1 MMIESWVGGT
11 ARLLPSAIKKLG
23 HEYTFV
29 TRNPGHY
36 GSAGGSDH
44 PVVAGA
50 KKTLVTETNDI
61 ESLCNVLEEAHQHNA
76 FDAALTICDYY
87 IETVTQ
93 AATRLQV
100 SHPFPKNPE
109 IARRKDQVR
118 KALERHGIANPVYRI
133 VYSGKAAILAGSDIG
148 YPLVVKPTDLASSA
162 FVRMV
167 HNEEELKEACKAI
180 MEFETNFRGQKR
192 NTACLIEEYMNGEE
206 ISVEAI
212 TINGNTTIIG
222 ITDKSITGAPF
233 FIEDGHMFPAQ
244 LAEKVESEALQL
256 VAEALEA
263 IGFDNGISHTEVKLT
278 EYGPRIVEINPRP
291 AGNYISELIEH
302 VTGNGLVDA
311 FVRLAVGEKPSISLG
326 QEGSGSAAIK
336 FLIPHHGGVVKSISG
351 IKTLENNA
359 NVTRWKLDTEVG
371 EKVSDPIDNACYIGH
386 LVAVDPNGSAARAI
400 AENAVESLKIEVST
414 SEKEE
419 VNE

>member
-1 MMIESWVGGT
+1 MIESWVGGT

-36 GSAGGSDH
+36 GAADGRDH

-50 KKTLVTETNDI
+50 EKTIVTETNDI
-61 ESLCNVLEEAHQHNA
+61 ESLCDVLEEAHQHNA

-93 AATRLQV
+93 AANRLQV

-109 IARRKDQVR
+109 VSRRKDQVR
-118 KALERHGIANPVYRI
+118 KALGRHGIANPAYRI
-133 VYSGKAAILAGSDIG
+133 VDSGEAAILAGSDIG

-162 FVRMV
+162 FVRMI
-167 HNEEELKEACKAI
+167 HNEDELNEACKAI

-192 NTACLIEEYMNGEE
+192 NTACLIEEYMSGEE

-212 TINGNTTIIG
+212 TIEGNTAIIG
-222 ITDKSITGAPF
+222 ITDKSISGAPF

-244 LAEKVESEALQL
+244 LDKKVESEALQL
-256 VAEALEA
+256 ATAALGA
-263 IGFDNGISHTEVKLT
+263 IGFDNGISHTEIKLT
-278 EYGPRIVEINPRP
+278 EHGPRIVEINPRP

-311 FVRLAVGEKPSISLG
+311 FVRLAVGEKPPIELG
-326 QEGSGSAAIK
+326 QDGSGSAAIK
-336 FLIPHHGGVVKSISG
+336 FLMPDREGVIEKIAGVKF
-351 IKTLENNA
+351 LETNA
-359 NVTRWKLDTEVG
+359 YITRWKMDAKVG
-371 EKVSDPIDNACYIGH
+371 EKVSAPIDNACYIGH
-386 LVAVDPNGSAARAI
+386 LVAVDKGGGNARMVAEKAA
-400 AENAVESLKIEVST
+400 ESLKIEISANDQED
-414 SEKEE
+414 SDE
-419 VNE
+419 